1 MSDGLCTVA
10 LHEKRESN
18 VGTVGLKIFFQLRAI
33 GTDNGS
39 LW

>member
-10 LHEKRESN
+10 LHEKLESN
-18 VGTVGLKIFFQLRAI
+18 VGLKIFFQLRAI